1 MRAGGQLELL
11 RRLRTSTVN
20 TLSPKRRLQARQARR
35 AQFRRQLFDDGGDGG
50 GVGDGRLD
58 GGAEPDLIM
67 TNMCITTK
75 LFRMSLIRGASAA
88 S

>member
-1 MRAGGQLELL
+1 ME
-11 RRLRTSTVN
+11 RLG
-20 TLSPKRRLQARQARR
+20 LQARQARR
-35 AQFRRQLFDDGGDGG
+35 AQFRRQLFDDGAVAAPHERGGDGGDGG

-67 TNMCITTK
+67 TNMCITTNV
-75 LFRMSLIRGASAA
+75 FRMSLIRAASAA